1 MRIYIT
7 HCSAKKNDD
16 YKNSNMEVCPD
27 NLYTSKRIRAFMNR
41 CKEKMVEWAI
51 FSDLYGVWFPEE
63 KHSWY
68 DKSPDSVTEEEY
80 NSLLLNFDQRLLH
93 YNEIW
98 FYHNPGRFHPL
109 YKKLLND
116 SALRNRI
123 HLFTHKDEIV

>member
-16 YKNSNMEVCPD
+16 FKNSNMEVFPD
-27 NLYTSKRIRAFMNR
+27 ELYASKRIRAFMNR

-51 FSDLYGVWFPEE
+51 FSDLYGIWFSEE

-109 YKKLLND
+109 YKQIIKD
-116 SALRNRI
+116 SALKNKI
-123 HLFTHKDEIV
+123 HLFTHKEEIV